1 MAMQRSPNYPQ
12 MDLALALEAVQ
23 PAYKAEGRNKMS
35 RLTLASHLG
44 YSSLNGR
51 ALAKIGAVRAYGLI
65 DGREDEIRI
74 SPDAITCMEAPE
86 DSKERAEAIHRCATK
101 PPIFKELSSK
111 YEGLPSEQNLRFAL
125 IQKGYAPDAAGKAAQ
140 NYLATMRL
148 VAESGTAYDS
158 NPAED
163 DVGQDMQTL
172 DFDMAA
178 PPRMPGAAGS
188 REPQAAPV
196 TVSGGEREWLRGP
209 LSREVSYRL
218 IVNGDMGPKQI
229 GKLIKLLEAQKAV
242 LDDDEEDFE
251 GL

>member
-1 MAMQRSPNYPQ
+1 
-12 MDLALALEAVQ
+12 
-23 PAYKAEGRNKMS
+23 
-35 RLTLASHLG
+35 
-44 YSSLNGR
+44 
-51 ALAKIGAVRAYGLI
+51 
-65 DGREDEIRI
+65 
-74 SPDAITCMEAPE
+74 
-86 DSKERAEAIHRCATK
+86 
-101 PPIFKELSSK
+101 
-111 YEGLPSEQNLRFAL
+111 
-125 IQKGYAPDAAGKAAQ
+125 
-140 NYLATMRL
+140 MRL